1 MEGLFLMAKK
11 IQLIIGSTRENR
23 VGAQVADWV
32 ATHARAH
39 DNIELEIIDLKEVNL
54 PFFNGPI
61 PPSHAPDSTEAG
73 LAWAKRIDEG
83 DGFIFV
89 TPEYNR
95 GIPAA
100 LKNAIDFLVAEW
112 KEKPAVVVS
121 YGWIDGGQSAS
132 KHLHDVL
139 AWLKV
144 ATAESTVSLKLTQE
158 MMGAAGIKDVDEA
171 FADYEVVIDEALK
184 ELVAHEQAV
193 VTA

>member
-1 MEGLFLMAKK
+1 MSKK

-39 DNIELEIIDLKEVNL
+39 NDIELEIIDLKEVDL
-54 PFFNGPI
+54 PFFNAGT
-61 PPSHAPDSTEAG
+61 PPLYAPDPSEAG
-73 LAWAKRIDEG
+73 QAWAKKIDEG

-121 YGWIDGGQSAS
+121 YGYIDGGQSAS

-139 AWLKV
+139 NWLKV
-144 ATAESTVSLKLTQE
+144 ATAESTVSLKLTE
-158 MMGAAGIKDVDEA
+158 DMMGATGIKDVDEA
-171 FADYEVVIDEALK
+171 FADYEVVVDEALK
-184 ELVAHEQAV
+184 ELVAHESLAV
-193 VTA
+193 AA

>member
-1 MEGLFLMAKK
+1 MTKK

-23 VGAQVADWV
+23 VGAQVARWV
-32 ATHARAH
+32 ATHAEKHA
-39 DNIELEIIDLKEVNL
+39 DIELEVIDLKEVNL
-54 PFFNGPI
+54 PFFNAGT
-61 PPSHAPDSTEAG
+61 PPSYAPDSSEAG
-73 LAWAKRIDEG
+73 QAWAKKIDEG

-112 KEKPAVVVS
+112 KEKPAAVVS
-121 YGWIDGGQSAS
+121 YGYIDGGQSAS

-139 AWLKV
+139 NWLKV

-158 MMGAAGIKDVDEA
+158 MMGASGIKDAREA

-184 ELVAHEQAV
+184 EIVAHEPAAV
-193 VTA
+193 SA

>member
-1 MEGLFLMAKK
+1 MTKK

-32 ATHARAH
+32 ATHVRAH
-39 DNIELEIIDLKEVNL
+39 DDIELEIIDLKEVNL
-54 PFFNGPI
+54 PFFSAPI
-61 PPSHAPDSTEAG
+61 PPLYAPDTTDAG
-73 LAWAKRIDEG
+73 QAWAKRIDEG

-95 GIPAA
+95 GIPAT

-121 YGWIDGGQSAS
+121 YGYIDGGQSAS

-139 AWLKV
+139 HWLKV
-144 ATAESTVSLKLTQE
+144 ATAESTVSLKLTTE
-158 MMGAAGIKDVDEA
+158 MMGVAGIKDVDEA
-171 FADYEVVIDEALK
+171 FTDYEVVIDEALK
-184 ELVAHEQAV
+184 ELVAHEAV
-193 VTA
+193 TVTA